1 MSDAGHQQVRW
12 VALLFWAGAALFLSA
27 FFFLTHPPRLD
38 LGLPAASDGTGWD
51 AGGQAKGIAGALL
64 YGGLL
69 LAGGSGLARL
79 LRLGDRP
86 AVLCFALG
94 GLLSSL
100 LSFALLAAGLF
111 RPAALGAGLLVPFF
125 AAGLPRK
132 ISVRAPSLRRT
143 FFPLALGLL
152 AVLAAALL
160 LVRTLAPLTAN
171 DPIVYHMPIAR
182 AYAENGRFEGA
193 PDLVYARMPHG
204 SDLLFAGA
212 ALIGGATAARA
223 FHLLLALAAAT
234 LAARLAREVFR
245 APSGLAAAALFLTLP
260 LVLDPRTIGNVDL
273 AAAIFFG
280 ASFLLLARHARAAGR
295 ADLAAGSLLAGG
307 MLATKYSAYAAYPLL
322 FALLLLPVLG
332 KRARPV
338 SAGSVIAFLLLS
350 HLPLAPW
357 LLKAWAETGNPLFPL
372 FPSILGG
379 HGWDTVLDERLLAWQ
394 RSIGMGRDPLRF
406 LILPWNAVLRGE
418 PRYAFFDG
426 VLSPALL
433 LWAFW
438 AWVRGGR
445 ETRGVLLLS
454 LAGIYLWG
462 LGSQQLRFLLPVV
475 LLLAAA
481 AGGFWRTERGAFGVF
496 QGGLFLAIA
505 AGLLAPALAETRRD
519 ALPVVSG
526 RESEDSYLRRK
537 IQSYAAFRAA
547 ERTVPAGERILLVWE
562 NRGYY
567 LHRPYAADSFFEASR
582 IVRLAERSGSNEAF
596 LDHLRQEEIRWVL
609 VNRSLERVFSR
620 YAPARALAI
629 LDRAWKACEPRG
641 EWGGLE
647 LYRVP

>member
-1 MSDAGHQQVRW
+1 M
-12 VALLFWAGAALFLSA
+12 FLSA
-27 FFFLTHPPRLD
+27 FFFLTHPPRPD

-51 AGGQAKGIAGALL
+51 AGGQAGGIAGALI
-64 YGGLL
+64 YAGLL
-69 LAGGSGLARL
+69 LAGGSGLGRL
-79 LRLGDRP
+79 LRLSDRAP
-86 AVLCFALG
+86 VLSFTLG
-94 GLLSSL
+94 ILLSSL
-100 LSFALLAAGLF
+100 LSFALLAVGLF

-132 ISVRAPSLRRT
+132 ISVRPPSFHRA
-143 FFPLALGLL
+143 FFAIALGSL
-152 AVLAAALL
+152 AALAAALL

-182 AYAENGRFEGA
+182 AYAETGRFEGA

-212 ALIGGATAARA
+212 ALIGGEGAARA
-223 FHLLLALAAAT
+223 FHLLLALASAA
-234 LAARLAREVFR
+234 LAARLARDVFR
-245 APSGLAAAALFLTLP
+245 APSGLAAAALFLGLP

-273 AAAIFFG
+273 AAALFFG
-280 ASFLLLARHARAAGR
+280 ASFLFLVRHARGGGR
-295 ADLAAGSLLAGG
+295 ADLAAGALLAGG

-322 FALLLLPVLG
+322 LALVLLPVLG

-338 SAGSVIAFLLLS
+338 SAGNTIAFLLLS

-357 LLKAWAETGNPLFPL
+357 ILKAWAETGNPLFPL
-372 FPSILGG
+372 FPSVLNGR
-379 HGWDTVLDERLLAWQ
+379 GWDTVLDERLLAWQ
-394 RSIGMGRDPLRF
+394 RSIGMGRDPVHL
-406 LILPWNAVLRGE
+406 LLLPWNAILHGA

-426 VLSPALL
+426 VLSPVLL

-445 ETRGVLLLS
+445 EARGVLLLS

-481 AGGFWRTERGAFGVF
+481 GGGFWRTERGAFGVF

-519 ALPVVSG
+519 ALPVVLG

-537 IQSYAAFRAA
+537 VQSYAAFRAA
-547 ERTVPAGERILLVWE
+547 EQIVPADERILLVWE

-567 LHRPYAADSFFEASR
+567 LSRPYAADSFFEASR
-582 IVRLAERSGSNEAF
+582 IVRLAEQAGSAEAF
-596 LDHLRQEEIRWVL
+596 LDHLRQEEIRWIL
-609 VNRSLERVFSR
+609 VNRPLERVFSR
-620 YAPARALAI
+620 YAPRSALAI
-629 LDRAWKACEPRG
+629 LGGAWDACERRG
-641 EWGGLE
+641 EWAGLE
-647 LYRVP
+647 LYRIP